1 MRTLVLTLHVVL
13 AIFLVG
19 PLAYA
24 SNLAARALRDGDA
37 GALRV
42 LSRIVTVNGW
52 ASIVVAALGLGLV
65 QSRYGDEFSDG
76 WLIAAILL
84 YVLATALVIRLL
96 APLLRAATAQ
106 AAGGGSTAE
115 LAGRARAVAS
125 VSSLA
130 YGVIAVLM
138 VWQPGN

>member
-1 MRTLVLTLHVVL
+1 MRTVVLTLHVVL
-13 AIFLVG
+13 SIFLVG

-24 SNLAARALRDGDA
+24 SNLSARALRDGDA

-42 LSRIVTVNGW
+42 LARTVTVTSW
-52 ASIVVAALGLGLV
+52 ASIVVAVLGFGLL
-65 QSRYGDEFSDG
+65 QRRYGNELSDA
-76 WLIAAILL
+76 WLIISILL
-84 YVLATALVIRLL
+84 YVLATALVIVLL

-106 AAGGGSTAE
+106 AAGGGSTAH
-115 LAGRARAVAS
+115 LAGRAGAVAG

-130 YGVIAVLM
+130 YAVIAVLM

>member
-1 MRTLVLTLHVVL
+1 MRTVVLTLHVVL
-13 AIFLVG
+13 SIFLVG

-24 SNLAARALRDGDA
+24 SNLSARALRDGDA

-42 LSRIVTVNGW
+42 LARTVTVNSW
-52 ASIVVAALGLGLV
+52 ASIVVAVLGFGLL
-65 QSRYGDEFSDG
+65 QRRYGNELSDA
-76 WLIAAILL
+76 WLIISILL
-84 YVLATALVIRLL
+84 YVLATALVIVLL

-106 AAGGGSTAE
+106 AAGGGSTAH
-115 LAGRARAVAS
+115 LAGRAGAVAS

-130 YGVIAVLM
+130 YAVIAVLM

>member
-1 MRTLVLTLHVVL
+1 MRTVVLTLHVVL
-13 AIFLVG
+13 AIFLIG

-24 SNLAARALRDGDA
+24 SNLAGRALRDGDA

-42 LSRIVTVNGW
+42 LSRTVTVNGW
-52 ASIVVAALGLGLV
+52 ASIAVAALGFGLI
-65 QSRYGDEFSDG
+65 QRRYGNELTDG
-76 WLIAAILL
+76 WLIISILL
-84 YVLATALVIRLL
+84 YVLATTLVVVLL

-115 LAGRARAVAS
+115 LAGRAGAIAS

-130 YGVIAVLM
+130 YTVIAVLM